1 MNSRKRNKL
10 KAKRTPWIKSRY
22 SKWARFLR
30 QAQCSAICAQGM
42 QMAKVIAK
50 SNAGTK
56 EERLQAIAECRSKT
70 LLAIDRVPLY
80 GSKTV

>member
-42 QMAKVIAK
+42 YMAKVIIR
-50 SNAGTK
+50 SNHGSN
-56 EERLQAIAECRSKT
+56 EERAQALKECREKT
-70 LLAIDRVPLY
+70 FSAMGQVPLY